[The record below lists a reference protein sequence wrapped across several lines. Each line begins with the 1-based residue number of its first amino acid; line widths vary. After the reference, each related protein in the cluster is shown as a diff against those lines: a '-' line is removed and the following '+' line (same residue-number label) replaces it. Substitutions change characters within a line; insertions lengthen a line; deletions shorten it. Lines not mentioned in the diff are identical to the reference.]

1 MRINIKN
8 LIVLILL
15 IGCDY
20 TCPSGLC
27 IVSDND
33 TLTHTIQKNGI
44 HGCQNKKLMDYFFSR
59 EYGKALIEQ
68 NYEPTEKETETID
81 RNFAIYYRFLSIISG
96 LDTPYN
102 YESIYVYNMSP
113 ELIYDSRNIQLIE
126 WYDNNRDSISCEL
139 FNEYYQLEND
149 RLGGVGKLIIL
160 TTDNF
165 EQMEKFL
172 DDYYDSLMK
181 RFNDFKKNYSPKKT
195 D

>member
-8 LIVLILL
+8 LIVLILI
-15 IGCDY
+15 IGSDY
-20 TCPSGLC
+20 TCLNGFC
-27 IVSDND
+27 ILSDNE
-33 TLTHTIQKNGI
+33 TSTHTMQNNGTPDC
-44 HGCQNKKLMDYFFSR
+44 HNKKLMDYFFSK
-59 EYGKALIEQ
+59 EYDKTLIEQ
-68 NYEPTEKETETID
+68 NYKPTEKETETI
-81 RNFAIYYRFLSIISG
+81 NCSFAIYYRFLSVISG
-96 LDTPYN
+96 IDTPYN

-126 WYDNNRDSISCEL
+126 WYDNNRDSITCEL

-149 RLGGVGKLIIL
+149 RLGGVGKLLL

-165 EQMEKFL
+165 EEREKIL

-181 RFNDFKKNYSPKKT
+181 RFKDFKKRYSPNRT